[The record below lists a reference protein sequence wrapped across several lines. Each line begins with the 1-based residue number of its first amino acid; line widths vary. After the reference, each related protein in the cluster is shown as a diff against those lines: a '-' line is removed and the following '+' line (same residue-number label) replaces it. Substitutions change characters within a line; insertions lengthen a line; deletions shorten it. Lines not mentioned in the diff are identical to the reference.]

1 MAEVI
6 YKIKGDNSGFQKT
19 VNETEQV
26 AAGGF
31 NKIKLG
37 AVAAWAAVGAAVIKA
52 GKIIGQ
58 TIGEAVNQYAEY
70 EQLIAGSELMFG
82 EGFQFISD
90 KAKEAYSTVGLSQN
104 EYLQQVNGFAVGLRE
119 ALGGNEQAAA
129 ELADKIV
136 TAEADIVAATG
147 NTQENVQNAFNG
159 IMKGNYTMLDNLQLG
174 IKPTKE
180 GFQEV
185 IDKVNAW
192 HESMGDA
199 TRYTIDNLAD
209 CEAAIVDYV
218 EMQGLAG
225 YAANELGDTIQGAA
239 NQAKAAWKNLLTGLG
254 DADADIE
261 ELVGNLMDSIGVLIE
276 NLLPVIGRI
285 LEALWA
291 ALVEAGS
298 RLAEIAGEWMTQ
310 MGEAMKEKASEVWDS
325 ILEFFAEKFEAIREF
340 FAEIWEG
347 IRDFFVGIWDSIK
360 QVFVDVWNSL
370 SEENQAWLL
379 GIWETIQ
386 ERWNAICEFF
396 KSIWDAIK
404 SVVSAAVEGIS
415 SFLSGAWN
423 TIKSVI
429 EAVWNAISGFFKSIW
444 DAIKN
449 TFSSG
454 VDNAKSIF
462 EGFKNTISQI
472 WENIKGIFDGFITF
486 FRGVFTGNWKAAWEG
501 ICNVV
506 RNMVG
511 IFKTLGSN
519 LMEGLK
525 NGILERA
532 RHIVDAVRGA
542 VQNAISAAKNL
553 LGIASPSKVFR
564 HIGVF
569 IDQGLADGIDEEADK
584 PKTAIEAVAKQ
595 VIAAANEMRDQMTI
609 AFDDM
614 ASAFSN
620 LLNTIGTSGD
630 VEYDPE
636 VDYSAL
642 MDEAKDT
649 EEFLSLAAKR
659 NAKIMGEN
667 INLVEKGW
675 RDNSSIMNT
684 WLTKTT
690 QDINKIRSV
699 LTDALED
706 VSKYTSDSANKIV
719 DTASDKMVELKDN
732 ADQMKKDM
740 TDSLST
746 MPSDFYNI
754 GMDTVN
760 GLINGLQSRS
770 SALYDAVRSIAAQTV
785 ATMKSELEISSPSK
799 VFAKLGRFVDAGFAE
814 GIEGNSRSVLGAA
827 LSMVRGAISGAM
839 NGMQTAYATYN
850 SSSTNNSF
858 SVAKISDTIHIRSEA
873 DIEALLEAIYNRFMS
888 EKRGRGLF

>member
-1 MAEVI
+1 MSEGKVTYDI
-6 YKIKGDNSGFQKT
+6 EGNTKPFEGDIAKTKNIAASGFDWMK
-19 VNETEQV
+19 VK
-26 AAGGF
+26 A
-31 NKIKLG
+31 L
-37 AVAAWAAVGAAVIKA
+37 AAWAAIGAAVIKA
-52 GKIIGQ
+52 GQIIGK

-82 EGFQFISD
+82 EGFEFIAD

-104 EYLQQVNGFAVGLRE
+104 DYLQQVNGFAVGLRE

-185 IDKVNAW
+185 IDKVNDW
-192 HESMGDA
+192 HASMGDA

-225 YAANELGDTIQGAA
+225 YAANELGDTIQGSA

-298 RLAEIAGEWMTQ
+298 RLAEIAGEWMHQ
-310 MGEAMKEKASEVWDS
+310 MGEAMQEKASEVWDS

-347 IRDFFVGIWDSIK
+347 IRDFFAGIWDSIK

-370 SEENQAWLL
+370 SEENQAWLM

-396 KSIWDAIK
+396 KSIWAAIK
-404 SVVSAAVEGIS
+404 TVVSAAVEGVS
-415 SFLSGAWN
+415 SFLSNAWN

-454 VDNAKSIF
+454 VDAAKGIF
-462 EGFKNTISQI
+462 ENFKATINSI
-472 WENIKGIFDGFITF
+472 WENIKGIFNGFITF
-486 FRGVFTGNWKAAWEG
+486 FRGVFTGDWKAAWEG
-501 ICNVV
+501 ICDVV

-525 NGILERA
+525 NGILEKA

-542 VQNAISAAKNL
+542 VSDAISAAKNL
-553 LGIASPSKVFR
+553 LGI
-564 HIGVF
+564 
-569 IDQGLADGIDEEADK
+569 
-584 PKTAIEAVAKQ
+584 
-595 VIAAANEMRDQMTI
+595 
-609 AFDDM
+609 
-614 ASAFSN
+614 
-620 LLNTIGTSGD
+620 
-630 VEYDPE
+630 
-636 VDYSAL
+636 
-642 MDEAKDT
+642 
-649 EEFLSLAAKR
+649 
-659 NAKIMGEN
+659 
-667 INLVEKGW
+667 
-675 RDNSSIMNT
+675 
-684 WLTKTT
+684 
-690 QDINKIRSV
+690 
-699 LTDALED
+699 
-706 VSKYTSDSANKIV
+706 
-719 DTASDKMVELKDN
+719 
-732 ADQMKKDM
+732 
-740 TDSLST
+740 
-746 MPSDFYNI
+746 
-754 GMDTVN
+754 
-760 GLINGLQSRS
+760 
-770 SALYDAVRSIAAQTV
+770 
-785 ATMKSELEISSPSK
+785 SSPSR
-799 VFAKLGRFVDAGFAE
+799 VFKQIGGFVDEGMAE
-814 GIEGNSRSVLGAA
+814 GIKGKSGNVLGAA
-827 LSMVRGAISGAM
+827 LAMVRGAISGAV
-839 NGMQTAYATYN
+839 NGMQAAYATYN
-850 SSSTNNSF
+850 SSSTSNSF